1 MGQAQHLNKARHPS
15 RRIYEVPKGT
25 RSLSGFRTHSF
36 PGPGLACGHAFNDSA
51 ISPQHFQYSTY
62 TTPAGLDNEFV
73 LDDSR
78 VVHLA

>member
-15 RRIYEVPKGT
+15 RRIYEVSKGT

-36 PGPGLACGHAFNDSA
+36 PGPGLACGHALNDFSNQ
-51 ISPQHFQYSTY
+51 PTTLQYGSY

-73 LDDSR
+73 VDDSR
-78 VVHLA
+78 VMHLA